1 MANTVLLNFG
11 LTQTN
16 LEKQSKGPGRRR
28 WRLEMS
34 AVLVKDSLKP
44 NRRGDGG
51 NRDDKQML
59 HERPPG
65 LSGCPSTATKERQKG
80 KDGPGETDGG

>member
-1 MANTVLLNFG
+1 
-11 LTQTN
+11 
-16 LEKQSKGPGRRR
+16 
-28 WRLEMS
+28 MS
-34 AVLVKDSLKP
+34 AVLVKDSLKS

-65 LSGCPSTATKERQKG
+65 LSGCPSTATKKRQKG